1 MFLIIALMDYES
13 FIIYFFVGQKIKVL
27 EIPMNFF
34 LLNWKIPPLN
44 NIETHIFHPNLNYN
58 NDFKQLNF
66 HPSHAPPNFQFPMPC
81 LREKILNSENVK
93 FIVAFEMQLPVSCTR

>member
-34 LLNWKIPPLN
+34 LLNW
-44 NIETHIFHPNLNYN
+44 
-58 NDFKQLNF
+58 
-66 HPSHAPPNFQFPMPC
+66 
-81 LREKILNSENVK
+81 
-93 FIVAFEMQLPVSCTR
+93 